1 MWDRL
6 TVLIV
11 EDDPFTRAT
20 LATTLESLGFDVVA
34 AEAQASRGLAA
45 AKDTSPAVA
54 VLDLDLGEG
63 PTGID
68 LAHRLRDLL
77 PTIGIVVLSTYAE
90 PRLMGHSQAALPVNA
105 IYLVKR
111 TVTDPEIL
119 ARAVRMSV
127 DAEVLAGATPAAA
140 AEGADVIEKLTDQQI
155 DLMRLVAA
163 GYSNAEIAR
172 RRSVEVPTVE
182 KAMAR
187 LIRQLNLKGHADINQ
202 RVLIA
207 QKYYELTGAV
217 SARRD

>member
-1 MWDRL
+1 MSDRL
-6 TVLIV
+6 AVLIV
-11 EDDPFTRAT
+11 EDDPFTRST
-20 LATTLESLGFDVVA
+20 LATTLDSLGFDVVA
-34 AEAQASRGLAA
+34 AEALAARGLAV
-45 AKDTSPAVA
+45 AKTASPDVA

-68 LAHRLRDLL
+68 LAHRLRELL
-77 PTIGIVVLSTYAE
+77 PSIGIVVLSTYAE
-90 PRLMGHSQAALPVNA
+90 PRLMGQNQAPLPVDA
-105 IYLVKR
+105 IYVVKR
-111 TVTDPEIL
+111 TVTDPQVL

-127 DAEVLAGATPAAA
+127 DPDSRPISTTASA
-140 AEGADVIEKLTDQQI
+140 AEGTDVVDRLTDQQI

-172 RRSVEVPTVE
+172 RRSVEVPSVE